1 MGSVQAVA
9 VVVMGTSL
17 ALFVWH
23 ALAFRAARDEPEEAG
38 RREFARRRF
47 RRRAQVSAMLLV
59 AGLGMLAAAAIDP
72 RAAPLAY
79 SLAWGGVLLLVAW
92 MALLA
97 VGDAVASRVQAER
110 ELRHER
116 QACAALEAEARRLQA
131 SQGNGAVPRDA
142 GPLGGPR

>member
-1 MGSVQAVA
+1 
-9 VVVMGTSL
+9 
-17 ALFVWH
+17 
-23 ALAFRAARDEPEEAG
+23 
-38 RREFARRRF
+38 
-47 RRRAQVSAMLLV
+47 MLLV

-116 QACAALEAEARRLQA
+116 QAFTALEAEARRLQA
-131 SQGNGAVPRDA
+131 AQGNGAAPRDA